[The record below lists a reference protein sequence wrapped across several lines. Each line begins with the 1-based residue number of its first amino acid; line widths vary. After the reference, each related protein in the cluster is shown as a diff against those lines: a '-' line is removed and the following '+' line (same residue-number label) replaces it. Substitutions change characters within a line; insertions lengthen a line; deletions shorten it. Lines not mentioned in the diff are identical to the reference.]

1 MSIISLEK
9 LLQSGQNSALD
20 KLVQSAQFTEELT
33 LNLRKELD
41 PEIAENLISAN
52 IRDNGELILVASSS
66 AWAAKLRFEADGL
79 LRCARQHA
87 ANISR
92 CKVAVVK

>member
-20 KLVQSAQFTEELT
+20 KLVQTAQLTEELT

-41 PEIAENLISAN
+41 PEMAENLISAN
-52 IRDNGELILVASSS
+52 IRENGELILVASSS

-79 LRCARQHA
+79 LRCARTHA

-92 CKVAVVK
+92 CKVAVAK